1 MAGSFVK
8 ALCRAFYFFVHPLR
22 VEGKETLPES
32 GAYILALN
40 HQNFR
45 DAIVGLLLTR
55 DDARTMAKKELF
67 ENRFT
72 NAFFRHLGAFPV
84 DRGNVDMAALRLS
97 MQMLSEGHPLVI
109 FPEGHRF
116 ADGEIHEIKG
126 GAILIAMRTGAPI
139 YPARIRASYRPFS
152 PVKIRIGSPM
162 TVDRAR
168 GSDALTEGAEALKK
182 RMEEL

>member
-8 ALCRAFYFFVHPLR
+8 ALCRAFYALVHPLR
-22 VEGKETLPES
+22 VEGKEKLPES

-67 ENRFT
+67 ENKLT
-72 NAFFRHLGAFPV
+72 NAFFRRLGAFPV

-97 MQMLSEGHPLVI
+97 MQVLSEGHPLVI

-116 ADGEIHEIKG
+116 EDGAIHEIKG

-152 PVKIRIGSPM
+152 PVKIKIGSPL
-162 TVDRAR
+162 TIDRAR
-168 GSDALTEGAEALKK
+168 GSGALTEGAEALKK